1 MHITLLTY
9 LIVCPM
15 VFLAGFVDAIGG
27 GGGLI
32 SLPAYLFAGIPPH
45 MAVGT
50 NKLSSATGTAVST
63 FRICKEGNFNKKIAI
78 PSIIAAMLGSSIGA
92 NISLLINESLFKIIL
107 IFILP
112 IVAFQVL
119 KKKDLEP
126 TETIPFNKQ
135 RNIVLISSFIIGCY
149 DGIYGPGTG
158 TFLILAYT
166 ALAKM
171 NVLHAAGNT
180 KLVNL
185 TSNVT
190 SLAIFFMNGTVLIPL
205 GLCASIFSI
214 AGHYTGS
221 GMVLKNGSKLVRII
235 ILCVITLLF
244 VKIVLDF
251 TGIMS

>member
-1 MHITLLTY
+1 MQISIYTY

-15 VFLAGFVDAIGG
+15 VFLAGFVDSIGG

-32 SLPAYLFAGIPPH
+32 SLPAYLFAGVPAHI
-45 MAVGT
+45 AVGT

-63 FRICKEGNFNKKIAI
+63 FRICKQGNFNRKIAI
-78 PSIIAAMLGSSIGA
+78 PSILAAMIGSSIGA
-92 NISLLINESLFKIIL
+92 NISLLINESMFKGIL
-107 IFILP
+107 IVILP

-119 KKKDLEP
+119 RKKDLEP
-126 TETIPFNKQ
+126 AESIPFKKQ
-135 RNIVLISSFIIGCY
+135 RNIVIIASFLIGGY

-171 NVLHAAGNT
+171 NVLQAAGNT

-190 SLAIFFMNGTVLIPL
+190 SLAIFLMNGTVLIPL
-205 GLCASIFSI
+205 GLCASLFSI
-214 AGHYTGS
+214 AGHYVGS

-235 ILCVITLLF
+235 ILAVISLLF
-244 VKIVLDF
+244 VKIILDF
-251 TGIMS
+251 TGIMA